1 MNTSASSIP
10 SCWRAQSPMPSSSS
24 SSRYRNK
31 VRFWVQVFGWVLGAN
46 YGVLA
51 WDKEMDAKG
60 VEGEGGSKQ
69 G

>member
-1 MNTSASSIP
+1 MFLDGFWGQIVTP
-10 SCWRAQSPMPSSSS
+10 CFVFRFHSPD
-24 SSRYRNK
+24 
-31 VRFWVQVFGWVLGAN
+31 
-46 YGVLA
+46 GVLA